1 MSLQTYDTIQVSLT
15 TSEVLSVLAVNLEEW
30 KARAIRNTSHYCIV
44 SDLLLVVETGK
55 YKVGDTYQHNQSSSR

>member
-30 KARAIRNTSHYCIV
+30 KARAIRNNAVMRDV
-44 SDLLLVVETGK
+44 SGLLLVVESGK
-55 YKVGDTYQHNQSSSR
+55 YRIGDIYSNE